1 MKLTI
6 HKLDH
11 AEGGYAFG
19 TLWQEATNAV
29 GHVVNG
35 IVNGL
40 QVTERTKQIKE
51 YFNFKKE
58 EDRHNFLNNLAYGGQ
73 KSDAGFYI
81 VVVLIIAALGSGLFM
96 AVKFK
101 QNK

>member
-40 QVTERTKQIKE
+40 QVTERTKQVKE
-51 YFNFKKE
+51 YFGFKKE

-81 VVVLIIAALGSGLFM
+81 VVVLIIAALGCGLFM

>member
-58 EDRHNFLNNLAYGGQ
+58 EDRHNYLSNLAYGGQ

-81 VVVLIIAALGSGLFM
+81 VVVLIFAALGGGLFM
-96 AVKFK
+96 ALKYK
-101 QNK
+101 KNK